1 MRSRIG
7 ITAAV
12 GVVALLAVG
21 CSTTSPAQHNA
32 SGASGTSGL
41 SPIQAIAL
49 AATQAKQANSFA
61 TDLSIQMSGSTS
73 VSMTGSLAMRN
84 EPSLLATANF
94 SSIKANGQSMPGG
107 MSEIVTDKTIYLKMA
122 ELQQE
127 LGGKQWLELPL
138 SELQQ
143 STGLNLSQLL
153 NQVQG
158 NNPLVQTQMLA
169 AAKDVRTVGTQEVD
183 GVQTTHYTGSY
194 PLSAG
199 LAKLP
204 ASLRGMAQ
212 QQIQKLGLQTAQFNV
227 WIDAQHQTRKLTM
240 TEHGNGE
247 TVNVALNVTSIGQPV
262 NVTLPTGSQ
271 VATIPASALSGK

>member
-21 CSTTSPAQHNA
+21 CSSTGPAQHSA
-32 SGASGTSGL
+32 SGASGTSGM

-73 VSMTGSLAMRN
+73 VSMTGSLALRN
-84 EPSLLATANF
+84 EPSVLAAADF

-107 MSEIVTDKTIYLKMA
+107 LSEIVTDKTIYLKMA

-143 STGLNLSQLL
+143 STGLDLSQLL
-153 NQVQG
+153 DQVQG

-169 AAKDVRTVGTQEVD
+169 AAKDVRAVGTQEVD

-194 PLSAG
+194 PISAG

-212 QQIQKLGLQTAQFNV
+212 QQIQKLGLQTAAFNV
-227 WIDAQHQTRKLTM
+227 WIDAQHQTRKMTM
-240 TEHGNGE
+240 TEHGTGE
-247 TVNVALNVTSIGQPV
+247 TVDVTLNVTSIGQPV
-262 NVTLPTGSQ
+262 NVTLPSGSQ
-271 VATIPASALSGK
+271 VATIPAGALSGK